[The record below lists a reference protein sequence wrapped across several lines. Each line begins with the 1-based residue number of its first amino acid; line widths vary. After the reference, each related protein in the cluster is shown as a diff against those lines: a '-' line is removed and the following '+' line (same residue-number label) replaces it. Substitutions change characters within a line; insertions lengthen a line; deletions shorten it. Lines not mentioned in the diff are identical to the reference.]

1 MGLSTTKLTTSRAAN
16 CIVSHKALTPN
27 TLQKAVF
34 RNAKDRRLACD
45 LRHFTTPF
53 AVKRKSA
60 TKIPNVARASTSL

>member
-16 CIVSHKALTPN
+16 CIVSHKALTLN

-34 RNAKDRRLACD
+34 RNAKDRLLACV
-45 LRHFTTPF
+45 LRHFTTSF

>member
-16 CIVSHKALTPN
+16 CIVSHKTLTPN

-34 RNAKDRRLACD
+34 RNAKDRLLACD

-53 AVKRKSA
+53 AVFYKTVCKHM
-60 TKIPNVARASTSL
+60 STRHAQHI